1 MEIPIYHQEII
12 TITSGSSQINMDK
25 TYYNEKSITEHNYKN
40 TSKSTILLLH
50 YTLSDIDCPTC
61 TCRTTNDL
69 SELATADAVL
79 FNVFHM
85 PNDTIPRH
93 AHPRQVFVYLN
104 YEAQSRTYYIRS
116 RHSSPFAFLNDY
128 YNITMTFKD
137 HPDTDIYVPYGMYQ
151 NRLPGIPIP
160 LPSIYKIIG
169 KTKYVVWIISNCDAP
184 SSRMAYYMK
193 LKKHIPIDIYGKCGP
208 RACRDG
214 CYNKIRRDYRFYLAF
229 ENSFCDSYA
238 TEKVS

>member
-1 MEIPIYHQEII
+1 
-12 TITSGSSQINMDK
+12 
-25 TYYNEKSITEHNYKN
+25 
-40 TSKSTILLLH
+40 
-50 YTLSDIDCPTC
+50 
-61 TCRTTNDL
+61 
-69 SELATADAVL
+69 
-79 FNVFHM
+79 
-85 PNDTIPRH
+85 
-93 AHPRQVFVYLN
+93 
-104 YEAQSRTYYIRS
+104 
-116 RHSSPFAFLNDY
+116 
-128 YNITMTFKD
+128 MTFKD

-208 RACRDG
+208 RACGDG

-229 ENSFCDSYA
+229 ENSFCDSLCN
-238 TEKVS
+238 